1 MTSANKI
8 QQRIDNQTRLL
19 VKLIY
24 ASSLL
29 SLFLC
34 LFCFYFLDIRGY
46 IPYIFFGFSTLN
58 VLNLLAFKKHG
69 RLVLASVVSAAL
81 SLIGTTVVTLFSGGI
96 QSPFIFILAI
106 IVLGGYISARIFGEI
121 YLILIVVVVIAIYTI
136 TEVNINFITNE
147 VPKTSRDTFS
157 LISLL
162 FSVYILGGVF
172 GRDILKA
179 HNALK
184 TSKGEIEKR
193 IDEKEILLC
202 EVHHRVKNNLQTV
215 SSLLNLQAKN
225 STNDTIKNL
234 VLSSQNRVNS
244 MAMIHEML
252 YMRDNLSKIEFR
264 SYVKELTE
272 YLIKSADGK
281 NKNVIINI
289 DIPDIQFDIDT
300 AIPLGLLINE
310 AVTNS
315 LKYGFVE
322 KGNGQIDIKLKKE
335 NDSNTYILDISDNGV
350 GFAKELNFRTSKS
363 LGLKLIHNLA
373 RQLRGSV
380 KREPM
385 SHGTNYSITFQ
396 DIGAPYLAKGN
407 SGSASN

>member
-1 MTSANKI
+1 MPDPNRI
-8 QQRIDNQTRLL
+8 QQRIDNQTQLL
-19 VKLIY
+19 RKFSY

-29 SLFLC
+29 SFLFC
-34 LFCFYFLDIRGY
+34 LFCYYFLNIRGY
-46 IPYIFFGFSTLN
+46 LPVLFLSFSVLN
-58 VLNLLAFKKHG
+58 IVNLLAFKKHG
-69 RLVLASVVSAAL
+69 QLALAAVVSAGL
-81 SLIGTTVVTLFSGGI
+81 SLIGASAVTLLSGGI
-96 QSPFIFILAI
+96 QSPFIFVLAI
-106 IVLGGYISARIFGEI
+106 IVLGGYISARIFGKI
-121 YLILIVVVVIAIYTI
+121 YLIFIVIVVIFIYAAN
-136 TEVNINFITNE
+136 EANISAITNE
-147 VPKTSRDTFS
+147 VPETSRDLFS

-172 GRDILKA
+172 GKDILKT
-179 HNALK
+179 HNALN

-193 IDEKEILLC
+193 IDEKEILLR

-225 STNDTIKNL
+225 SNNDTIKDL

-252 YMRDNLSKIEFR
+252 YVRDNLSKIEFQ
-264 SYVKELTE
+264 SYVQELTE
-272 YLIKSADGK
+272 YLVKSAEGK
-281 NKNVIINI
+281 NKNVIVNI
-289 DIPDIQFDIDT
+289 DIPDIRLGIDT

-315 LKYGFVE
+315 LKYGFAE

-335 NDSNTYILDISDNGV
+335 DDGNTYTLGISDNGI
-350 GFAKELNFRTSKS
+350 GFAKELDFRTTKS

-380 KREPM
+380 KREP
-385 SHGTNYSITFQ
+385 SNQGTNYSIAFQ
-396 DIGAPYLAKGN
+396 DIDSTRVPKG
-407 SGSASN
+407 S

>member
-1 MTSANKI
+1 MSSANKI

-19 VKLIY
+19 AKFIY
-24 ASSLL
+24 ASALL
-29 SLFLC
+29 SLLFG
-34 LFCFYFLDIRGY
+34 LFCYFFLDIRGNM
-46 IPYIFFGFSTLN
+46 PYIFFGFSTLSI
-58 VLNLLAFKKHG
+58 LNLLAFKKHG
-69 RLVLASVVSAAL
+69 RLAFASVVSATL
-81 SLIGTTVVTLFSGGI
+81 SLIGATAVTIFSGGI
-96 QSPFIFILAI
+96 NSPFIFILAI
-106 IVLGGYISARIFGEI
+106 IVLGGYISARLFGKI
-121 YLILIVVVVIAIYTI
+121 YLIFIVVVVIAIYTI
-136 TEVNINFITNE
+136 SEGDFDIIRDQ
-147 VPKTSRDTFS
+147 VPEPSKDIFS

-172 GRDILKA
+172 GKDILKA
-179 HNALK
+179 HNALN
-184 TSKGEIEKR
+184 TSKEEIEKR
-193 IDEKEILLC
+193 IDEKEILLR

-234 VLSSQNRVNS
+234 VLSSKNRVNS

-252 YMRDNLSKIEFR
+252 YLRDNLSKIEFR

-289 DIPDIQFDIDT
+289 DIPDIRLGIDT
-300 AIPLGLLINE
+300 VIPLGLLINE

-322 KGNGQIDIKLKKE
+322 KGNGQIDIKLKKGS
-335 NDSNTYILDISDNGV
+335 DGNTYILNISDNGV
-350 GFAKELNFRTSKS
+350 GFAKELDFRTTKS

-380 KREPM
+380 KREPL
-385 SHGTNYSITFQ
+385 SQGTNYSIAFQ
-396 DIGAPYLAKGN
+396 DIGVP
-407 SGSASN
+407 